1 MSRRNKEG
9 TGGGIGFAGALLPS
23 LIPLMVK
30 LGTTYLRFK
39 KKAQKAA
46 KIFEKELRAN
56 GIDKDTAKAMTQ
68 IYLESSHIL
77 RAFDYSGFMGPSWAE
92 RDM

>member
-1 MSRRNKEG
+1 MPRRNREG
-9 TGGGIGFAGALLPS
+9 NGRGIRFAGSLLPS

-56 GIDKDTAKAMTQ
+56 GIDKETAKAMTQ
-68 IYLESSHIL
+68 IYLKSSHIL
-77 RAFDYSGFMGPSWAE
+77 RTFDYSEFMGPSWAG
-92 RDM
+92 RD